1 MRELELKFALP
12 LSLENRLEA
21 DAGSQRRE
29 QLWSC
34 YYDTPDGRLAR
45 ARTAVRV
52 RRQGDRWLQTVKAEG
67 AEPFERF
74 EWERPVAG
82 AAPELEALPPET
94 HPAGAVTRR
103 SFGLWRPLFET
114 DFERLS
120 RRIEPRPGLQI
131 EIARDVGEVRCGE
144 RRESIR
150 EVELECLQGSRA
162 AFFEWAHGWA
172 GTQRACL
179 SFATKNERGLR
190 LAARLPVAP
199 AAVKARAATPAADAP
214 VGQALAEVVRSCIA
228 HACANIEPIL
238 ATEAPEGPHQLRV
251 AMRRLRAAIRLFDLR
266 DDADGPWHALDRDA
280 SALADAAGGVRE
292 FDVLEAGL
300 LRDLQARFA
309 GDAAIETLA
318 RTVVEAREAARMTLR
333 RTLAGPA
340 TTELVLRALVMAE
353 TAAVPDGPFGAF
365 VADRLRA
372 LHRRVRRR
380 AQAARDEPGWHRTR
394 IAVKVLR
401 YSLEFAAEAAPRG
414 TNGRAALA
422 LLADWQETL
431 GAGQDLAVARDV
443 AAAALSRP
451 GVPAE
456 AAIRATG
463 VIDGWL
469 AAAGPAHLAH
479 GRGARRALRLLR
491 DAMGPL
497 GQRAPAVRPA
507 TVRDTADA
515 DADADAEVEAR
526 VEAEAPGPAEVSDAA
541 SPAPTPAAGPEPP
554 TQRAGPGAK
563 SAARTASKARSA
575 SKPRK
580 APPRT
585 GRRGTARREQ

>member
-45 ARTAVRV
+45 ARAAVRV

-82 AAPELEALPPET
+82 PAPELDALPPES

-114 DFERLS
+114 DFERAS
-120 RRIEPRPGLQI
+120 RRIEPRPGLQV

-144 RRESIR
+144 RREPFR

-162 AFFEWAHGWA
+162 AFFDWAHGWA
-172 GTQRACL
+172 AAQRACL

-190 LAARLPVAP
+190 LAARLPIAP
-199 AAVKARAATPAADAP
+199 AAVKARAATPSAEAP
-214 VGQALAEVVRSCIA
+214 VGQALADVVRSCIA

-266 DDADGPWHALDRDA
+266 DDADGPWQALDRDA
-280 SALADAAGGVRE
+280 SALADAAGDVRE

-318 RTVVEAREAARMTLR
+318 RTVVEARDAARMTLR
-333 RTLAGPA
+333 RTVAGPA
-340 TTELVLRALVMAE
+340 TTELVLRALAMAE
-353 TAAVPDGPFGAF
+353 TAPVPDGPFGAF
-365 VADRLRA
+365 VAERLRA

-401 YSLEFAAEAAPRG
+401 YSLEFAAEAVPRG
-414 TNGRAALA
+414 VDVRAALA

-443 AAAALSRP
+443 AAAALARP

-469 AAAGPAHLAH
+469 AAAGPAHAAH

-497 GQRAPAVRPA
+497 GQRAPAARPA
-507 TVRDTADA
+507 TARDTADA
-515 DADADAEVEAR
+515 DAGADTEVEAKP
-526 VEAEAPGPAEVSDAA
+526 AAPADASDA
-541 SPAPTPAAGPEPP
+541 SPPAPAAAAGPAPP
-554 TQRAGPGAK
+554 PPRAGSGAK
-563 SAARTASKARSA
+563 PAARSLPKARGASKAR
-575 SKPRK
+575 R
-580 APPRT
+580 APP
-585 GRRGTARREQ
+585 